1 MRKFIIFLTL
11 ICSSIFIEAQ
21 NNLVFNQVLSFK
33 LGVGD
38 QVTIPENKVWKVEY
52 NSDSN
57 MRVINTEVPYGLD
70 LNSIIQRNII
80 GGGAHVPWFSA
91 GTVFQGSGIGTTL
104 SILEFNVVPISE
116 SSGSSSGGGG
126 VGSDGFAASGNIIN
140 LEFTAS
146 QTGSGNIGA
155 TTQVGS
161 ITIPDGK
168 IWKFNAYSFGMNSS
182 PDISYGEG
190 YSGKILVD
198 GFILGN
204 AADGGSQEV
213 YLSSGTYPVYARAN
227 ASGGGGTYYYI
238 VKIGGIEYNTY

>member
-1 MRKFIIFLTL
+1 MRKFIISSIL

-21 NNLVFNQVLSFK
+21 NNLVFNQVLDFRVGP
-33 LGVGD
+33 GVNPI
-38 QVTIPENKVWKVEY
+38 VPENKVWKVEY
-52 NSDSN
+52 YYGDDLRATNTDVPFGSSLNNTQLYSNINGSNAIWLSSGTILSSPNNSS
-57 MRVINTEVPYGLD
+57 V
-70 LNSIIQRNII
+70 
-80 GGGAHVPWFSA
+80 
-91 GTVFQGSGIGTTL
+91 L
-104 SILEFNVVPISE
+104 SVLEFNVVPISE

-126 VGSDGFAASGNIIN
+126 VSADGFAASGNIIN

-182 PDISYGEG
+182 PDISYGDG